1 MQFLQLRYYARI
13 SSRQG
18 ALVLPGELPWQGEA
32 LPPLLPPFRL
42 YPLQPLH
49 RAAAP
54 QTCAAG
60 DGTGAVGSEDKPRR
74 GGCQAGGGGAERGP
88 GARCLGGVSPRLAD
102 PGGGGARDGAGGGGG
117 GSAEQR
123 EAGLAAGRAV
133 SEVSRAEPPLRCA
146 GPLPG
151 GTGRDAA
158 VPERRRLTVIPPR
171 PGLRPQA
178 PSKRRRP
185 LPAARR
191 PTHRRGT
198 RRRRR
203 FPRRQ
208 PQGPRCLF
216 PPRPALRPLT
226 HPRRGR
232 PARAP
237 PLRGLRGGPALAAA
251 ARPGGRRYVTR
262 AAAGTA
268 GPPCRPGAAV
278 RGAVR
283 EAPPRAAG
291 ARAGGPARPG
301 PAGPVPAA
309 GPGAGRPGALQ
320 AVPARRQAGGRG
332 HRQQVSAG
340 TALFLAE

>member
-1 MQFLQLRYYARI
+1 MHVSVADREPSYCPGSCLGKEKPCLRSCLLSGCTRCNRYTVRRHHKPARRGTAPGR
-13 SSRQG
+13 SARRTSQG
-18 ALVLPGELPWQGEA
+18 AA
-32 LPPLLPPFRL
+32 AAR
-42 YPLQPLH
+42 
-49 RAAAP
+49 RAAAGP
-54 QTCAAG
+54 SGGRAPAALAAFHPASPIPEAEG
-60 DGTGAVGSEDKPRR
+60 RGTGP
-74 GGCQAGGGGAERGP
+74 
-88 GARCLGGVSPRLAD
+88 
-102 PGGGGARDGAGGGGG
+102 GGGGG